1 MSNYLA
7 IFMSHNILLTAML
20 AFGLGM
26 WVYFDRRSDARNV
39 TLGAMLV
46 AVSFWSFSFVLW
58 RVSHDDRQG
67 LFWVRTVFFI
77 GTLLPA
83 LYFFFAY
90 SLLREKLPSM
100 LVQALIFVPNIV
112 FLWVAYGS
120 SLLVLPGSTSDVPI
134 IGVGRTIFGVHF
146 AVTII
151 AALVLMLLAS
161 RRNTSLD
168 KNKLASVLVGTII
181 AFDSIFAVLFG
192 AKLTSSAD
200 AFWVGNVAL
209 MAGMFVIA
217 ISIIRSKLLVD
228 LRMVSV
234 EVFILLTLFVIIA
247 DIVVSQSIL
256 DFTLRLA
263 ILIVL
268 VFYGALTSRNMVKE
282 AHHLRELQALTDHV
296 TAMNGRLLEADRTKT
311 QFVSLASHQFRAP
324 LGGMRSYLDMLYK
337 GNFGQ
342 LNSKQQEIVQLNLG
356 VCNQLLETIETF
368 LNVTKIELGKLELYK
383 SETAFQQLVPRVVES
398 VAPLADRKKIAVEAD
413 VPQFLQPIMCD
424 SGKLYHVLMNLIDNA
439 IKYTEQGKIRV
450 SVHAEDGRLS
460 VAVKDTGIGLSKEE
474 QQKLFKGFQRGLSG
488 IELNKDGSGLGL
500 FIVKNIV
507 EAHGGGVFVDSEG
520 KGKGS
525 TFGFW
530 IPAQQP

>member
-26 WVYFDRRSDARNV
+26 WVYFDRRTDARNV

-77 GTLLPA
+77 GTLLPV
-83 LYFFFAY
+83 LYYFFSY
-90 SLLREKLPSM
+90 SLLHERLPRL
-100 LVQALIFVPNIV
+100 LVQGLIFLPNLA
-112 FLWVAYGS
+112 FLWIAYGS
-120 SLLVLPGSTSDVPI
+120 SLLVLPGSTSSVPI
-134 IGVGRTIFGVHF
+134 LGVGRTVFAVHF
-146 AVTII
+146 AITII
-151 AALVLMLLAS
+151 AALGLMLLAG
-161 RRNTSLD
+161 RKNTGLD
-168 KNKLASVLVGTII
+168 KSKLASVLVGTII

-247 DIVVSQSIL
+247 DIVVSQSIV

-268 VFYGALTSRNMVKE
+268 VFYGALTSRNMVRE

-337 GNFGQ
+337 GQFGQ
-342 LNSKQQEIVQLNLG
+342 LNDKQQEIVQLNMG
-356 VCNQLLETIETF
+356 VCGQLLETIETF
-368 LNVTKIELGKLELYK
+368 LNVTKIELGKLELYR
-383 SETAFQQLVPRVVES
+383 SETSLPQLVQRVVEA
-398 VAPLADRKKIAVEAD
+398 VAPLADRKKLAIEAD
-413 VPQFLQPIMCD
+413 VPQMLPPVLCD
-424 SGKLYHVLMNLIDNA
+424 SGKLYHVLMNLLDNA
-439 IKYTEQGKIRV
+439 IKYSNQGAIKVVVR
-450 SVHAEDGRLS
+450 AEDGRIS
-460 VAVKDTGIGLSKEE
+460 MAVKDSGVGLSKEE
-474 QQKLFKGFQRGLSG
+474 QQKLFKGFARGLSG

-507 EAHGGGVFVDSEG
+507 EAHGGSVFVDSAG
-520 KGKGS
+520 KGQGS

-530 IPAQQP
+530 IPLQQA